1 MNIIGRNTFAVVN
14 IEKYLKNLEFLN
26 SCTTAKIMPVLKA
39 DAYGHGMQ
47 ELGKAALKSGYDMFA
62 VAFLEEALEL
72 LSSGILS
79 KVLIFNYFDPKDL
92 KSVLDYSDYLR
103 PTITSIDFLE
113 KACGILG
120 KDIKKLVFHINV
132 DTGMNRIGIREEELS
147 TLIRLIKKNNINV
160 EGIYSHFATADEKD
174 EFVKIQYDKFLNI
187 LNYIINEGI
196 DIKIRHLANSAGLLF
211 FPQSSL
217 DYVRPGVAT
226 FGMQPSNIIKV
237 EELKP
242 VMELKSTVAK
252 INMVKSGESIGYGRT
267 FITLKSMKTAI
278 VPIGYADGY
287 FRNLSNKAYVLINGK
302 KCRILGNISM
312 DQMVVDITE
321 VNTNVGD
328 EVVLIGEQD
337 GVSIT
342 CEELAQKA
350 GTINYEITSKLTR
363 RVPRIYIRGG
373 N

>member
-1 MNIIGRNTFAVVN
+1 MNIIGRNTFAIVD
-14 IEKYLKNLEFLN
+14 IEKYLENLEFL
-26 SCTTAKIMPVLKA
+26 SSLTTAKIMPVLKA
-39 DAYGHGMQ
+39 DAYGHGMIA
-47 ELGKAALKSGYDMFA
+47 LGREALKAGYEMFA

-72 LSSGILS
+72 LDSRILS
-79 KVLIFNYFDPKDL
+79 KILIFNYFDPNDL

-103 PTITSIDFLE
+103 PTITSIDFLD

-120 KDIKKLVFHINV
+120 KEIKKFVFHVNV
-132 DTGMNRIGIREEELS
+132 DTGMNRIGIKEEELPI
-147 TLIRLIKKNNINV
+147 LIRLIKKHNIKV
-160 EGIYSHFATADEKD
+160 EGVYSHFATADEKD
-174 EFVKIQYDKFLNI
+174 EFVKIQYNKYQKI

-226 FGMQPSNIIKV
+226 FGMQPSNITKV

-242 VMELKSTVAK
+242 VMVLKSVVAK
-252 INMVKSGESIGYGRT
+252 INTIKPGESVGYNRT
-267 FITLKSMKTAI
+267 FTAKNLMKTAI

-287 FRNLSNKAYVLINGK
+287 FRNLSNKSDVLINGK
-302 KCRILGNISM
+302 RCRLLGTISM
-312 DQMVVDITE
+312 DQIVVDITE
-321 VNTNVGD
+321 VNTNIGD
-328 EVVLIGEQD
+328 EVVLIGKQE
-337 GVSIT
+337 GISIT
-342 CEELAQKA
+342 SEELAQKA
-350 GTINYEITSKLTR
+350 GTINYEITSKISK

>member
-1 MNIIGRNTFAVVN
+1 
-14 IEKYLKNLEFLN
+14 
-26 SCTTAKIMPVLKA
+26 
-39 DAYGHGMQ
+39 
-47 ELGKAALKSGYDMFA
+47 
-62 VAFLEEALEL
+62 
-72 LSSGILS
+72 
-79 KVLIFNYFDPKDL
+79 
-92 KSVLDYSDYLR
+92 
-103 PTITSIDFLE
+103 
-113 KACGILG
+113 
-120 KDIKKLVFHINV
+120 
-132 DTGMNRIGIREEELS
+132 
-147 TLIRLIKKNNINV
+147 
-160 EGIYSHFATADEKD
+160 
-174 EFVKIQYDKFLNI
+174 
-187 LNYIINEGI
+187 
-196 DIKIRHLANSAGLLF
+196 
-211 FPQSSL
+211 
-217 DYVRPGVAT
+217 
-226 FGMQPSNIIKV
+226 MQPSNIIKV

-267 FITLKSMKTAI
+267 FTTLKSMKTAI